1 MRLIIVFIHLA
12 VCIALIM
19 IVLLQKGKGASMGAA
34 FGGSSQTVFGS
45 AGASSFLQKVTVA
58 AAVIFMLTS
67 LTLALLFGR
76 GASTSVMR
84 GRIAA
89 HGGAFDPADGRLV
102 ACGAAGRIA
111 CSGRCCKGLD
121 RAEVVEIGR
130 HAILRGWWAK
140 PVRVQVPPSAPPI
153 ELQAQ
158 LV

>member
-58 AAVIFMLTS
+58 AAVVFMLTS

-84 GRIAA
+84 GVSTPMEAPA
-89 HGGAFDPADGRLV
+89 TQQTEGAFPAAPPVESQAPADT
-102 ACGAAGRIA
+102 
-111 CSGRCCKGLD
+111 
-121 RAEVVEIGR
+121 
-130 HAILRGWWAK
+130 AK
-140 PVRVQVPPSAPPI
+140 
-153 ELQAQ
+153 E
-158 LV
+158 

>member
-12 VCIALIM
+12 VCISLIL

-45 AGASSFLQKVTVA
+45 SGASSFLQKVTVA

-84 GRIAA
+84 GVTPPAQQTE
-89 HGGAFDPADGRLV
+89 GAFPAAPPAGAPAPAD
-102 ACGAAGRIA
+102 
-111 CSGRCCKGLD
+111 
-121 RAEVVEIGR
+121 
-130 HAILRGWWAK
+130 
-140 PVRVQVPPSAPPI
+140 APR
-153 ELQAQ
+153 E
-158 LV
+158 